1 MEGEDTNMLD
11 VFFCD
16 GDSALQELIRTHL
29 ILSNILGDFLAEH
42 LDEIVGGRPGMF
54 ALEKANNSLR
64 PIDIGFVCRRC
75 AACLGVT

>member
-42 LDEIVGGRPGMF
+42 LDDDDCF
-54 ALEKANNSLR
+54 YYFQK
-64 PIDIGFVCRRC
+64 
-75 AACLGVT
+75 